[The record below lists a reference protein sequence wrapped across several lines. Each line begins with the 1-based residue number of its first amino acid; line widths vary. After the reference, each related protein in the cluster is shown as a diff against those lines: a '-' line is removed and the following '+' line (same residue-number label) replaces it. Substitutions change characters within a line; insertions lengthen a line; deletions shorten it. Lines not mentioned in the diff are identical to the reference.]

1 MLESNAPKELILHF
15 VRDVGR
21 ADLAK
26 GFENNA
32 KSELPALKERIDSL
46 KELMADMGK
55 GQRLRFAYK
64 PGAGAQVDVESA
76 VKATIKGD
84 DFARALVSI
93 WLGPRPPNADLKTGL
108 LGGQCG

>member
-32 KSELPALKERIDSL
+32 KSELPALKERI
-46 KELMADMGK
+46 G
-55 GQRLRFAYK
+55 
-64 PGAGAQVDVESA
+64 
-76 VKATIKGD
+76 TIKGD
-84 DFARALVSI
+84 DSARALVSI
-93 WLGPRPPNADLKTGL
+93 WLGPRPPSADLKTGL

>member
-26 GFENNA
+26 GFEDNA
-32 KSELPALKERIDSL
+32 KSELPALKERI
-46 KELMADMGK
+46 G
-55 GQRLRFAYK
+55 
-64 PGAGAQVDVESA
+64 
-76 VKATIKGD
+76 TIKGD
-84 DFARALVSI
+84 DSARRC

-108 LGGQCG
+108 LGGQCR

>member
-32 KSELPALKERIDSL
+32 KSELPALKERIDRQGV
-46 KELMADMGK
+46 DGRH
-55 GQRLRFAYK
+55 GQGSATPLRL
-64 PGAGAQVDVESA
+64 
-76 VKATIKGD
+76 
-84 DFARALVSI
+84 
-93 WLGPRPPNADLKTGL
+93 
-108 LGGQCG
+108 